1 MPAVGKS
8 APKSYDISPLGV
20 TLFTIALLAFLTA
33 GMSSASWMKRLDQPP
48 AGTYRFASGEEC
60 SLFLKL
66 AQKSIKGL
74 HHTNA
79 VRGHIDLPGE
89 AAPRPLLVRDST
101 STDWEEKIKIPQ
113 FLSAAPSVANIES
126 HVVLLL
132 ETRMPNDPA
141 LVGRTVPVT
150 FDLDM
155 TIPRVNPQNLKTGL
169 LEPIRDSWTVQVQ
182 IMPPGYTRIYQR
194 VCHISLAVAGVALV
208 LGFLRILLQKKPAR
222 ASAVSS

>member
-1 MPAVGKS
+1 MPPVGQS

-20 TLFTIALLAFLTA
+20 TLFAIALLAFLTA
-33 GMSSASWMKRLDQPP
+33 GMSSASWVKRLDQPP
-48 AGTYRFASGEEC
+48 PGTYRFAAGQEG

-66 AQKSIKGL
+66 SQKSIKGL

-89 AAPRPLLVRDST
+89 SAPRPLLVRDST

-113 FLSAAPSVANIES
+113 FLSAAPSVEAIES
-126 HVVLLL
+126 NVVLLL
-132 ETRMPNDPA
+132 ATQMPNDPA
-141 LVGRTVPVT
+141 LIGRTVPVT

-169 LEPIRDSWTVQVQ
+169 LESVRDSWTVQVQ
-182 IMPPGYTRIYQR
+182 IMPPGYTRIYQW

-208 LGFLRILLQKKPAR
+208 LGFLRILLQKRFTRVKPLR
-222 ASAVSS
+222 S